1 MFSASKDYSTMKTQ
15 DILKDVVEELD
26 AIKRYAANTYAN
38 TDTEISEMMS
48 IMKRVEIQLRETDNQ
63 IDRIERFERTLNE
76 IKSSLKQIE
85 RKVR

>member
-1 MFSASKDYSTMKTQ
+1 MFSNGKDYSSMKVNE
-15 DILKDVVEELD
+15 ILRDVVEELD

-38 TDTEISEMMS
+38 TDTEVAEIRDTVRR
-48 IMKRVEIQLRETDNQ
+48 IDIQLRETDSQ

-85 RKVR
+85 RKLR